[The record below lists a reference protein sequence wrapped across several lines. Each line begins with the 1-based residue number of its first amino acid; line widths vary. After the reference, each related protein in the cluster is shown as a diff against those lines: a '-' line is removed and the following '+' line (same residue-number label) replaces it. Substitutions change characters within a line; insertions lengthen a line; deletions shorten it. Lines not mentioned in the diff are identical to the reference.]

1 MSIDFDK
8 FLAFRIINKTLKPIE
23 KPELI
28 NPDDLLYIDYQ
39 KEELTKNTHCFVK
52 GYLTNDALLWGARGS
67 GKSALIKS
75 MLFKFKDNGLRIIQA
90 YKSNLEDI
98 STIYE
103 YIYDKPYRFI
113 LFFDDLVFSEKDEL
127 FSLMKAI
134 LEGDIEERPN
144 NLLVY
149 ATSNRRDLTIERTYD
164 EKFPEDANN
173 DVYALVD
180 RFGLRL
186 GFWGFSKDQY
196 LNIIKHHLENQGII
210 LDESIY
216 QEADRFAINSGGYS
230 GRSAKQFIRYLN
242 IKLCYNNF
250 HGRED

>member
-1 MSIDFDK
+1 MNIDFDS
-8 FLAFRIINKTLKPIE
+8 FLAFRIINKSLEPIK

-28 NPDDLLYIDYQ
+28 NPEDLLFIDHQ
-39 KEELTKNTHCFVK
+39 KQELIKNTHCFVK
-52 GYLTNDALLWGARGS
+52 GYLTNDVLLWGARGS

-75 MLFKFKDNGLRIIQA
+75 ILFKFKDDGLRIIQA

-98 STIYE
+98 SNIYD
-103 YIYDKPYRFI
+103 YIHDKPYRFI

-134 LEGDIEERPN
+134 LEGDVEQRPD

-164 EKFPEDANN
+164 EKFPEDTNN

-186 GFWGFSKDQY
+186 GFWGFSKTQY
-196 LNIIKHHLENQGII
+196 INIIKHYLEKQNIKI
-210 LDESIY
+210 EDWVY
-216 QEADRFAINSGGYS
+216 QEADRFAMNSGGYS
-230 GRSAKQFIRYLN
+230 GRCAKQFIRYLN
-242 IKLCYNNF
+242 IKLCYNSVY
-250 HGRED
+250 GRED